1 MSILKIWENKGKILE
16 GLKNKIF
23 KTKDIREVADFRLR
37 ICGKCPH
44 FDKTGKD
51 CLIPGT
57 QPCCGICGCSMGI
70 KAYSMSSACDDGRWP
85 AVMSEQEE
93 DELNEQLNDY

>member
-1 MSILKIWENKGKILE
+1 MFS
-16 GLKNKIF
+16 
-23 KTKDIREVADFRLR
+23 TKDIREVADYRLK
-37 ICGKCPH
+37 ICKKCPH
-44 FDKTGKD
+44 YDTEGKD

-70 KAYSMSSACDDGRWP
+70 KAYSMSSACDDSRWP

-93 DELNEQLNDY
+93 DELNEQLNNDSEE